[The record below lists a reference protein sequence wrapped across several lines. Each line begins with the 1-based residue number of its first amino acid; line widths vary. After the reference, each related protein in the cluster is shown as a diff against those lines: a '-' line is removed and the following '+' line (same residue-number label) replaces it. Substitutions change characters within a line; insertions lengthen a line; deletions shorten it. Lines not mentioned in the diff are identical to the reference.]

1 MKRLKVVAALVGALC
16 AGLLTACGA
25 DPVAVRPT
33 EGRTIASTQVKG
45 KVLDKVTT
53 RGIAGANVRI
63 AYGPGRTVTSAD
75 GTFALGPVPQN
86 GGAVIVTA
94 EGYATRTVELDARA
108 IRTGMQIELSRASQ
122 TVAYSHTVNLQPGR
136 IDGTGRVALSGD
148 RIIATGREGKLGALF
163 NLDRVTGQEYD
174 RFSWAAL
181 FNPLPMEIADLTAHP
196 SAGTFL
202 LTNSGR
208 VYAFDTKGR
217 YRKSTPVGKG
227 PGAMACDGRL
237 VYIATQGAIHILD
250 TNLNKVDERPFEGGD
265 PSGVALD
272 GMGNLFV
279 STWEGHI
286 VELDADNRLL
296 ADWQVPGAATTG
308 GVAVDADGHVF
319 VTDPSAGRVVVMGS
333 TGRLVGAFGQSD
345 LRSPRGIVVDD
356 QGTVF
361 VGDVSLKTVARF
373 DRIPGTTGL
382 GGTTLP

>member
-163 NLDRVTGQEYD
+163 NLDRVTGQDYD

-181 FNPLPMEIADLTAHP
+181 FNPLQM
-196 SAGTFL
+196 
-202 LTNSGR
+202 
-208 VYAFDTKGR
+208 
-217 YRKSTPVGKG
+217 
-227 PGAMACDGRL
+227 
-237 VYIATQGAIHILD
+237 
-250 TNLNKVDERPFEGGD
+250 
-265 PSGVALD
+265 
-272 GMGNLFV
+272 
-279 STWEGHI
+279 
-286 VELDADNRLL
+286 
-296 ADWQVPGAATTG
+296 
-308 GVAVDADGHVF
+308 
-319 VTDPSAGRVVVMGS
+319 
-333 TGRLVGAFGQSD
+333 
-345 LRSPRGIVVDD
+345 
-356 QGTVF
+356 
-361 VGDVSLKTVARF
+361 
-373 DRIPGTTGL
+373 
-382 GGTTLP
+382 